1 MPVPAPAQLLDNT
14 AYPQV
19 PSFMSIVLANVQQLT
34 ASGQYAVMFYNW
46 DLINHTKAV
55 RIVFPS
61 PGSPLLYIC
70 APDIW
75 KIRYALALFL
85 EGVPKHLQPCPWL
98 MRIRIIKNVAS
109 SNLTV

>member
-1 MPVPAPAQLLDNT
+1 MGNGNNFVSVPAQLLDNT

-55 RIVFPS
+55 RILFPS
-61 PGSPLLYIC
+61 PDPLSSTFALLTTGKFDM
-70 APDIW
+70 P
-75 KIRYALALFL
+75 LALFL

-98 MRIRIIKNVAS
+98 MRIR
-109 SNLTV
+109 